1 MAAALC
7 FSSVSPLSSSNG
19 LVLGQGIV
27 CEKQSANTTRM
38 RSQNIVIRCSKAEGP
53 LRRPSAPVAA
63 PSVITSAPPPATS
76 PPPPAPQSP
85 ASSASVPAAAAALV
99 SSSKSSSLSIEYQ
112 RQRAKEMQDYFL
124 DKKFEDQIRAGRLFG
139 WTQKNEIG
147 NGGQCLELQLG
158 CLQNMQRAPALSS
171 SSKSSFPTWALRILT
186 DICIRVLTLLS
197 TSTIMISNL
206 GIWQSQ
212 PTFVKQGSNFVEQL
226 KIIISIPVIADLN

>member
-1 MAAALC
+1 LKCCCRSGGSVDGWVLSGCEEGIFFLGTVVLEEEGRVVVMAAALC

-63 PSVITSAPPPATS
+63 PSVITSAPPPATP

-147 NGGQCLELQLG
+147 NG
-158 CLQNMQRAPALSS
+158 RFKLSLLIS
-171 SSKSSFPTWALRILT
+171 QDSSFSQMHSPTPLFQFEL
-186 DICIRVLTLLS
+186 
-197 TSTIMISNL
+197 
-206 GIWQSQ
+206 
-212 PTFVKQGSNFVEQL
+212 
-226 KIIISIPVIADLN
+226 

>member
-1 MAAALC
+1 MMAAALG
-7 FSSVSPLSSSNG
+7 FPSVSPLSSSNG

-63 PSVITSAPPPATS
+63 PSMTTSAPPPATP

-85 ASSASVPAAAAALV
+85 ASSASAPAAAAALV

-147 NGGQCLELQLG
+147 NGRFKLFLLISQD
-158 CLQNMQRAPALSS
+158 
-171 SSKSSFPTWALRILT
+171 SSFSQMHSPIPLFQFELWTLPSEAQIL
-186 DICIRVLTLLS
+186 
-197 TSTIMISNL
+197 
-206 GIWQSQ
+206 
-212 PTFVKQGSNFVEQL
+212 E
-226 KIIISIPVIADLN
+226 

>member
-1 MAAALC
+1 MMAAALG
-7 FSSVSPLSSSNG
+7 FPSVSPLSSSNG

-63 PSVITSAPPPATS
+63 PFMTTSAPPPAT
-76 PPPPAPQSP
+76 PPPPPPPPAAPQSP
-85 ASSASVPAAAAALV
+85 ASSASAPSAAAALV

-147 NGGQCLELQLG
+147 NGRWAMFGIAVGLLTEYATG
-158 CLQNMQRAPALSS
+158 SS
-171 SSKSSFPTWALRILT
+171 
-186 DICIRVLTLLS
+186 
-197 TSTIMISNL
+197 
-206 GIWQSQ
+206 
-212 PTFVKQGSNFVEQL
+212 FVEQL
-226 KIIISIPVIADLN
+226 KIIISNLGIADLD

>member
-1 MAAALC
+1 MAAALG
-7 FSSVSPLSSSNG
+7 FPSVSPLSSSNG

-63 PSVITSAPPPATS
+63 PSMTTSAPPPATPPPPPP

-85 ASSASVPAAAAALV
+85 ASSASAPAAAAAALF

-147 NGGQCLELQLG
+147 NGRWAMFGIAVGLLTEYATG
-158 CLQNMQRAPALSS
+158 SS
-171 SSKSSFPTWALRILT
+171 
-186 DICIRVLTLLS
+186 
-197 TSTIMISNL
+197 
-206 GIWQSQ
+206 
-212 PTFVKQGSNFVEQL
+212 FVEQL
-226 KIIISIPVIADLN
+226 KIIISNLGIADLD

>member
-1 MAAALC
+1 LVLGTVVLEEEGRVVMMAAALG
-7 FSSVSPLSSSNG
+7 FPSVSPLSSSNG

-38 RSQNIVIRCSKAEGP
+38 RSQNIVIRCSKAEEP

-63 PSVITSAPPPATS
+63 PSVTTSAPPPATPP

-85 ASSASVPAAAAALV
+85 ASSASAPATAAALV

-147 NGGQCLELQLG
+147 NGRLKLFLLISQD
-158 CLQNMQRAPALSS
+158 
-171 SSKSSFPTWALRILT
+171 SSF
-186 DICIRVLTLLS
+186 
-197 TSTIMISNL
+197 
-206 GIWQSQ
+206 SQ
-212 PTFVKQGSNFVEQL
+212 MHSP
-226 KIIISIPVIADLN
+226 IPLFQYEL

>member
-1 MAAALC
+1 MVLGTVVLKEERRVVMMAAALS
-7 FSSVSPLSSSNG
+7 FPSVSPLSSSNG

-63 PSVITSAPPPATS
+63 PSMTTSAPPPAT
-76 PPPPAPQSP
+76 PPPPSAPQSP
-85 ASSASVPAAAAALV
+85 ASSDSAPAAALV

-147 NGGQCLELQLG
+147 NGRFKLFLLISQD
-158 CLQNMQRAPALSS
+158 
-171 SSKSSFPTWALRILT
+171 SSF
-186 DICIRVLTLLS
+186 
-197 TSTIMISNL
+197 
-206 GIWQSQ
+206 SQ
-212 PTFVKQGSNFVEQL
+212 MHSP
-226 KIIISIPVIADLN
+226 IPLFQFEL

>member
-1 MAAALC
+1 MAAALG
-7 FSSVSPLSSSNG
+7 FPSVSPLSSSNG

-63 PSVITSAPPPATS
+63 PFMTTSAPPPAT
-76 PPPPAPQSP
+76 PPPPPPPAAAPQSP
-85 ASSASVPAAAAALV
+85 ASSASAPSAAAALV

-147 NGGQCLELQLG
+147 NGRWAMFGIAVGLLTEYATG
-158 CLQNMQRAPALSS
+158 SS
-171 SSKSSFPTWALRILT
+171 
-186 DICIRVLTLLS
+186 
-197 TSTIMISNL
+197 
-206 GIWQSQ
+206 
-212 PTFVKQGSNFVEQL
+212 FVEQL
-226 KIIISIPVIADLN
+226 KIIISNLGIADLD

>member
-1 MAAALC
+1 LKCCCRSGGSVDGWVLSGCEEGIFFLGTVVLEEEGRVVVMAAALC

-147 NGGQCLELQLG
+147 NGRWAMFGIAVGLLTEYATG
-158 CLQNMQRAPALSS
+158 SS
-171 SSKSSFPTWALRILT
+171 
-186 DICIRVLTLLS
+186 
-197 TSTIMISNL
+197 
-206 GIWQSQ
+206 
-212 PTFVKQGSNFVEQL
+212 FVEQL
-226 KIIISIPVIADLN
+226 KIIISNLGIADLD

>member
-1 MAAALC
+1 MAAALG
-7 FSSVSPLSSSNG
+7 FPSVSPLSSSNG

-63 PSVITSAPPPATS
+63 PSMTTSAPPPATPPPPP

-85 ASSASVPAAAAALV
+85 ASSASAPAAAAAALF

-147 NGGQCLELQLG
+147 NGRWAMFGIAVGLLTEYATG
-158 CLQNMQRAPALSS
+158 SS
-171 SSKSSFPTWALRILT
+171 
-186 DICIRVLTLLS
+186 
-197 TSTIMISNL
+197 
-206 GIWQSQ
+206 
-212 PTFVKQGSNFVEQL
+212 FVEQL
-226 KIIISIPVIADLN
+226 KIIISNLGIADLD

>member
-1 MAAALC
+1 LSGCEEGILVLGTVVLEEEGRVVMMAAALG
-7 FSSVSPLSSSNG
+7 FPSVSPLSSSNG

-63 PSVITSAPPPATS
+63 PSMTTSAPPPATPPPPP

-85 ASSASVPAAAAALV
+85 ASSASAPAAAAAALF

-147 NGGQCLELQLG
+147 NGRFKLFLLISQD
-158 CLQNMQRAPALSS
+158 
-171 SSKSSFPTWALRILT
+171 SSF
-186 DICIRVLTLLS
+186 
-197 TSTIMISNL
+197 
-206 GIWQSQ
+206 SQ
-212 PTFVKQGSNFVEQL
+212 MHSP
-226 KIIISIPVIADLN
+226 IPLFQFEL